1 MIKHILASALSLS
14 VILGTTVGHVQPV
27 YAEEEVADEEENEVE
42 FTSATITA
50 LACAK
55 EAEETGDIEGLI
67 SCPPHKAWEG
77 VEDIYTGEP
86 KIVVFDVTEEAY
98 YYVQASKDSVYY
110 YELLEG
116 YDGSM
121 DASGVVVGEKDGI
134 PVIKLDEYEIT
145 PKPKPGFFKGCL

>member
-1 MIKHILASALSLS
+1 MIKHILASTLGLSLA
-14 VILGTTVGHVQPV
+14 LGITVLSVQPV
-27 YAEEEVADEEENEVE
+27 LAEEDEDNEVE

-55 EAEETGDIEGLI
+55 EAEETGDVDSLI

-77 VEDIYTGEP
+77 VKDIYTGEP

-121 DASGVVVGEKDGI
+121 DASGVIVGKKDGI
-134 PVIKLDEYEIT
+134 PVLKLDEYEIT

>member
-1 MIKHILASALSLS
+1 M
-14 VILGTTVGHVQPV
+14 
-27 YAEEEVADEEENEVE
+27 
-42 FTSATITA
+42 
-50 LACAK
+50 
-55 EAEETGDIEGLI
+55 
-67 SCPPHKAWEG
+67 
-77 VEDIYTGEP
+77 
-86 KIVVFDVTEEAY
+86 FDVTEEAY